1 MRYTRLRSFHAVAT
15 AGGFNA
21 AAADL
26 NISQPTLT
34 AQVGA
39 LEQEYGVELFMRRG
53 RRSELTDAGRHLL
66 TITTRMFLEEQE
78 AHAYLEQTRELRT
91 GRLTIGAVSPYHVT
105 AMLAAFR
112 SAYPGIELSVALG
125 NTADVLSDLLE
136 YRSDIA
142 VLAYVDPDPRVLT
155 IPHRRHP
162 IVVFARADH
171 RLAGR
176 GRITLRELDGEA
188 MVVREQ
194 GSTTRRAFTAAL
206 DAAGVKPRI
215 VMEIGSREAVRIAV
229 IHGLGLSYVSDAEF
243 VPDPSLVKIEVQPPE
258 IYTYAQ
264 IGVLAARRDSR
275 IIRAF
280 LDVVEDKLGS
290 QASPAATT
298 PPSATSRPSRRGS
311 RARR

>member
-1 MRYTRLRSFHAVAT
+1 MRHSGLRSFHAVAT

-21 AAADL
+21 AAAEF

-34 AQVGA
+34 TQVAA
-39 LEQEYGVELFMRRG
+39 LEDEYGVELFVRRG

-66 TITTRMFLEEQE
+66 AITTRMFLEEEE
-78 AHAYLEQTRELRT
+78 AIAFLEQSRELRT

-125 NTADVLSDLLE
+125 NTADVLNDLLE

-162 IVVFARADH
+162 IVVFARNDH

-176 GRITLRELDGEA
+176 TTIPLRELDGEA

-206 DAAGVKPRI
+206 DDAGVKPRI

-243 VPDPSLVKIEVQPPE
+243 VPDPALVKIAVEPPE

-264 IGVLAARRDSR
+264 IGVLERRKNSR
-275 IIRAF
+275 IIQAF
-280 LDVVEDKLGS
+280 LDVVRDRLG
-290 QASPAATT
+290 
-298 PPSATSRPSRRGS
+298 
-311 RARR
+311 